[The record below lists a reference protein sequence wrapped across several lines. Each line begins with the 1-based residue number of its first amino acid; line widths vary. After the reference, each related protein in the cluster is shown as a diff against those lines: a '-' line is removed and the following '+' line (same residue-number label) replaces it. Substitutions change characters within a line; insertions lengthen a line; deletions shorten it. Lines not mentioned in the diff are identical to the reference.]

1 MFQSTINL
9 VNDTTA
15 LLLEVPTL
23 VRGFERRA
31 PGALPSLLDWIDR
44 TERSLSGHRLVA
56 AADVAGLVAAA
67 DVAGFKA
74 RILAPALAADAR
86 TNLRRRQIAVAAS
99 LLHDLQRAVQDAVQ
113 THAAKLQQARDL
125 ARQLLQIVA
134 QSGAIRYDPAGD
146 LALMVDRIWA
156 LCTGHEQLKPMAAQ
170 LRALLSSD
178 DIRLLLVEE
187 IDPRDFP
194 LEMGVH

>member
-15 LLLEVPTL
+15 LLLEVPAL
-23 VRGFERRA
+23 VRGFERRT
-31 PGALPSLLDWIDR
+31 PGALPTLLDWIDR
-44 TERSLSGHRLVA
+44 TERALSGHR
-56 AADVAGLVAAA
+56 LVAAA

-86 TNLRRRQIAVAAS
+86 TNLRRRQVAVAAS
-99 LLHDLQRAVQDAVQ
+99 LLHDLQRAVQDALQ
-113 THAAKLQQARDL
+113 PHAAKLQQARDL

-134 QSGAIRYDPAGD
+134 QSGAVRYDPAGD
-146 LALMVDRIWA
+146 LALMVDRIWS

-178 DIRLLLVEE
+178 DIRLLFVEE
-187 IDPRDFP
+187 IEPRDFP
-194 LEMGVH
+194 LEMGVR